1 MEGIIF
7 QLLQELGLNYV
18 MIFKLFQMPSLCV
31 LSVDLRLLDINLKRQ
46 SHTQYFNTNK
56 HKYPNGGV

>member
-1 MEGIIF
+1 MIIF

-31 LSVDLRLLDINLKRQ
+31 LSVELRLLDINLKRQ
-46 SHTQYFNTNK
+46 SHTQYCNTNK